1 MIVTFSWESVL
12 TAVIPLLHL
21 IIFLTP
27 TSPTCS
33 RMDNKEISVDGNQE
47 DREGGQ
53 EDTGGLGDPHQ
64 LAQNLLQNCLGFLA
78 ALIA

>member
-1 MIVTFSWESVL
+1 
-12 TAVIPLLHL
+12 
-21 IIFLTP
+21 
-27 TSPTCS
+27 
-33 RMDNKEISVDGNQE
+33 MDDKEISVDGNQE

-64 LAQNLLQNCLGFLA
+64 LAQNLLQNWEYFLA